1 MTALPE
7 AFCDR
12 MRALL
17 GEAYDIFL
25 NSYQAEAV
33 RALRVNTTKISVS
46 DFADA
51 ADFSIAPIPYTSDGF
66 YFTAEKI
73 GSHPL
78 HHAGAFYVQDPSAMI
93 PALCAPIP
101 QDAYVLDLCAA
112 PGGKS
117 SQLADALQTSGV
129 LVSNEI
135 MPARSKV
142 LFQNLERQGFRNTI
156 ITSRRPDQL
165 AEWFE
170 SVFDV
175 VLVDAPCSGEGMFR
189 KYPFAQDE
197 WSEENV
203 RLCAARQR
211 DILPSALRCLKPNGT
226 LIYST
231 CTFSPEENE
240 EIVHWLIEEYGMALC
255 TVPQQI
261 TDHTAAGIDLPQAR
275 RFYPHIAPGEGQ
287 FAVILRKP
295 DDEFS
300 PTFHYNDSSRPLSRA
315 EYDAVRQT
323 MGDAIT
329 FDELPLRMYQNRVI
343 IPPHPDFPLPPKTVN
358 CGVTVGELRKNRLIP
373 HHQFFMAYG
382 SAFRNQLELALD
394 DPRLEQ
400 YLHGLEIADD
410 TVANGWGVITV
421 CGCPL
426 GGFKASG
433 GRLKN
438 HYPKGL
444 RNAK

>member
-7 AFCDR
+7 AFRDR
-12 MRALL
+12 MQALL
-17 GEAYDIFL
+17 GEQFNLFL
-25 NSYQAEAV
+25 DTYRAEAV
-33 RALRVNTTKISVS
+33 RALRVNTAKISVEQFVRS
-46 DFADA
+46 V
-51 ADFSIAPIPYTSDGF
+51 DFSVTPIPYAPDGF
-66 YFTAEKI
+66 YFSEEKI
-73 GSHPL
+73 GAHPL

-101 QDAYVLDLCAA
+101 PDARVLDLCAA

-117 SQLADALQTSGV
+117 SQLASVLTDGGL

-142 LFQNLERQGFRNTI
+142 LFQNLERQGFRNTV

-165 AEWFE
+165 AEWYQ

-189 KYPFAQDE
+189 KYPFAQEE
-197 WSEENV
+197 WSEDNV

-211 DILPSALRCLKPNGT
+211 DILRSALICLKPGGT

-240 EIVHWLIEEYGMALC
+240 EIVRWLTEEHGMELC
-255 TVPQQI
+255 TVPQTI
-261 TDHTAAGIDLPQAR
+261 IDHTSDGIDLPQGR
-275 RFYPHIAPGEGQ
+275 RFYPHISPGEGQ
-287 FAVILRKP
+287 FAAVLRKP
-295 DDEFS
+295 DGEAAPSFGY
-300 PTFHYNDSSRPLSRA
+300 TDSARPLTKA
-315 EYDAVRQT
+315 ERSAVENT
-323 MGDAIT
+323 LGEAVSLKD
-329 FDELPLRMYQNRVI
+329 LPLCLYQNKVI
-343 IPPHPDFPLPPKTVN
+343 VLPQKQFPLPPKAVS

-382 SAFRNQLELALD
+382 TAFDNRLELSLE
-394 DPRLEQ
+394 DPRLDQ
-400 YLHGLEIADD
+400 YLHGLEISDD
-410 TVANGWGVITV
+410 TVAGGWGIITV

-444 RNAK
+444 RAAK